1 MVQNQSFQSTPS
13 VGLHP
18 LVHPLQSF
26 CLESVEKWFKVQRR
40 KGLSSKVD
48 EEMEVS
54 EEVDD
59 VVVIKILSMIGQC
72 GEILKMAFHG
82 SVLDGESTLDVEG
95 ELSCDW
101 RRDGDVDEQ
110 IFDRQR
116 SLSFCNLKI
125 ISYFFTFYELLSFF

>member
-1 MVQNQSFQSTPS
+1 MSDSIHWYTLSRAS
-13 VGLHP
+13 VLRALRSG
-18 LVHPLQSF
+18 
-26 CLESVEKWFKVQRR
+26 
-40 KGLSSKVD
+40 SKVD

-59 VVVIKILSMIGQC
+59 VVVIKMLSMIGQC

-116 SLSFCNLKI
+116 ALSFCNLKI